1 MGCRLTRRRSGVMK
15 GLTHAF
21 VAWIILSLV
30 IACGDSGGDGTAEP
44 TNTPPLINT
53 PIPEVTPRPAATPS
67 PAPITDALQIRP
79 GVFTTNEV
87 GALPL
92 PASGYDLYAVGETHG
107 DRQVKLIF
115 LAYLE
120 LLHEELGLRD
130 VIVEEDQVYEREANA
145 YVLGMSHTL
154 RVDLCLRADVLKS
167 VRAFN
172 EQLAEEDKIRVHL
185 VDVDSPLPAI
195 YAHLNAARDQ
205 IGEAAHHIQIPPLN
219 EFEGWSQ
226 NDALRLVEQLEGV
239 AGDRGAVINALGT
252 VRYSLHYYFAGNRIG
267 IGPPVGSPR
276 YAPIREDAITR
287 NIQHLL
293 GTLNGAP
300 MLALFGSSH
309 TQKFQG
315 VHTSIPE
322 LQDFKPWAQRLTESG
337 VNIYS
342 VAVWGLSGQTS
353 WRGTTRDPDWGA
365 GQIQFS
371 DGTTLDAVLNAAPN
385 DRIVYADLRLEAN
398 ASARF
403 GGSFED
409 IPAGE
414 IYDGFVVFRAF
425 TPMENAC
432 P

>member
-1 MGCRLTRRRSGVMK
+1 MR
-15 GLTHAF
+15 GLTHTF
-21 VAWIILSLV
+21 VAWIILSLF
-30 IACGDSGGDGTAEP
+30 IACGDSGGAGTAGP

-67 PAPITDALQIRP
+67 PAPIIDALQIRP

-87 GALPL
+87 AALPL

-107 DRQVKLIF
+107 DREVKRVF
-115 LAYLE
+115 LVYLE
-120 LLHEELGLRD
+120 LLHEKLGLRD
-130 VIVEEDQVYEREANA
+130 VLLEEDQVYEQEANA

-172 EQLAEEDKIRVHL
+172 EQLAEEEKVRVHL

-195 YAHLNAARDQ
+195 YAHLNAVRDQ

-219 EFEGWSQ
+219 EFEGWGQ
-226 NDALRLVEQLEGV
+226 EDALKLVDQLEAV
-239 AGDRGAVINALGT
+239 AGDRSGVINALGT
-252 VRYSLHYYFAGNRIG
+252 VRSSLHYYFAGNRIG

-276 YAPIREDAITR
+276 YAPIREEAITR
-287 NIQHLL
+287 NIQHLS

-300 MLALFGSSH
+300 VLALFGSAH
-309 TQKFQG
+309 TQKVQA
-315 VHTSIPE
+315 VHTSIRE

-337 VNIYS
+337 ANIYS
-342 VAVWGLSGQTS
+342 VAVWGLSGQAS
-353 WRGTTRDPDWGA
+353 WRGTTSDPDWGA
-365 GQIQFS
+365 GRIQFS
-371 DGTTLDAVLNAAPN
+371 DGTTLDAVLNAAP
-385 DRIVYADLRLEAN
+385 DDGIVYADLRLEAN
-398 ASARF
+398 ASVRL
-403 GGSFED
+403 GGSFKD

-414 IYDGFVVFRAF
+414 IYDGFIVFRAF

-432 P
+432 R